1 MGSFNDKKPPKMAS
15 PELLKEL
22 IFLRKQLSKE
32 NSSDFTKDLPL
43 KEPKTEEQASSKE
56 KQLRTYEEAFGFL
69 KETSDQLAHN
79 ERCSLEK
86 DTEISSNLI
95 RGIQEDNT
103 ISSYVIGKKYSSD
116 NVIHHSV
123 NVTILALNIG
133 IMLTDDENELIDIG
147 KAALLHDIGLFN
159 VNNIVSKKTKLSPVE
174 IQTIKKHTLYGFD
187 ILSPFGKDY
196 NHIGK
201 IILQTHERS
210 SGHGYPKGLK
220 GDEILDSAKII
231 GIADVYESLTH
242 ERPYRKA
249 FQPHLALKQIIRE
262 KEFPKEVLKA
272 LIQKI
277 SIFPEG
283 SYVKL
288 NNGVIAK
295 VIKTNSQ
302 HPLKPVIEILSS
314 PQNVE
319 YKEGKI
325 VNMTGFP
332 LIYITKLLSENDS
345 LSVS

>member
-1 MGSFNDKKPPKMAS
+1 MGSLNDKTPPKMAS

-22 IFLRKQLSKE
+22 IFLSKQLSKKSGSSVIK
-32 NSSDFTKDLPL
+32 NSSSKAS
-43 KEPKTEEQASSKE
+43 KNEEQASSKD
-56 KQLRTYEEAFGFL
+56 KQLNTYEEAFSFL
-69 KETSDQLAHN
+69 KETFERLVHN

-86 DTEISSNLI
+86 DTEISSKLI

-103 ISSYVIGKKYSSD
+103 LSSYVIGKKYSSN

-123 NVTILALNIG
+123 NVAILALNIG

-159 VNNIVSKKTKLSPVE
+159 VDNIVSKKSKLSPAE

-196 NHIGK
+196 NQIGK

-210 SGHGYPKGLK
+210 SGNGYPNGLK
-220 GDEILDSAKII
+220 GNEILDSAKII

-249 FQPHLALKQIIRE
+249 LQPHLALKQIIRE
-262 KEFPKEVLKA
+262 REFPKEVLKA
-272 LIQKI
+272 LIEKI

-288 NNGVIAK
+288 NNGVVAK

-302 HPLKPVIEILSS
+302 HPLKPIIEILSS
-314 PQNVE
+314 PKNTE
-319 YKEGKI
+319 HKEGKI
-325 VNMTGFP
+325 VDMTGFP
-332 LIYITKLLSENDS
+332 LIYITQLLSENDS